1 MANVSKIGAKRNFL
15 RAQDIVKAKKR
26 GFSGVILKVEMHVP
40 DVNATGVLTFDT
52 DIVEGSNR
60 MPIND
65 AIVADI
71 AAKAGTETDAWPGYG
86 VTFGVRDY
94 SDRGFPPGFV
104 VVAVAD
110 PKTVA
115 KGRKTKPTYKLS
127 DTTTATGPEPVFEGL
142 TDECPF

>member
-15 RAQDIVKAKKR
+15 RAQDIVKARKR

-40 DVNATGVLTFDT
+40 DVNATGIITFDT
-52 DIVEGSNR
+52 DIIEGSNR

-71 AAKAGTETDAWPGYG
+71 ASKAGPETDEWVGWG
-86 VTFGVRDY
+86 ITFGVKDY

-104 VVAVAD
+104 VVKVAD
-110 PKTVA
+110 PKTV
-115 KGRKTKPTYKLS
+115 KTSRKTKPQYKAS
-127 DTTTATGPEPVFEGL
+127 DAMAATGPEPVFDGL
-142 TDECPF
+142 ADECPF

>member
-1 MANVSKIGAKRNFL
+1 MANVKNIGAKRNFL

-40 DVNATGVLTFDT
+40 DVNATGVITFDT

-65 AIVADI
+65 AITASI
-71 AAKAGTETDAWPGYG
+71 AAVAGPETDMWPGFGLVMG
-86 VTFGVRDY
+86 VKDY

-104 VVAVAD
+104 VVKVVD
-110 PKTVA
+110 PKQVA
-115 KGRKTKPTYKLS
+115 KGRKTKATYKLG
-127 DTTTATGPEPVFEGL
+127 DATAAIGPEPVFDGL
-142 TDECPF
+142 EEECPF